1 MALILSEESMT
12 LLSKMSIQ
20 EYTEAQETPIYSE
33 SSVVLIPDF
42 NLLLFISQC
51 LVANVQ
57 SSFVYSHRLG
67 GKTAFLFSWKTGEL
81 HQVPEE

>member
-57 SSFVYSHRLG
+57 SSFCL
-67 GKTAFLFSWKTGEL
+67 
-81 HQVPEE
+81 

>member
-20 EYTEAQETPIYSE
+20 EYTEAQETPIYRE

-57 SSFVYSHRLG
+57 SSFCL
-67 GKTAFLFSWKTGEL
+67 
-81 HQVPEE
+81 